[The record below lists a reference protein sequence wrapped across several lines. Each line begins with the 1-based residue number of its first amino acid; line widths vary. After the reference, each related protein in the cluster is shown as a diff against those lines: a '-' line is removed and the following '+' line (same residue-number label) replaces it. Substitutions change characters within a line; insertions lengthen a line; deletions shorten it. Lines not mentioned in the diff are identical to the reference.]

1 MGVEPAERRMVKN
14 PVIVNFVNFFHSLIK
29 YK

>member
-14 PVIVNFVNFFHSLIK
+14 PVIVNFVKFFSPLNEV
-29 YK
+29 